1 LVHENCVFCQIVS
14 KNIASEIEYE
24 DEHIMAFGDINP
36 QAPVHILIIPK
47 KHIQD
52 LTSFEDEDVHL
63 LEKMSR
69 IARDLAKK
77 KELNAQGF
85 RLVMNEGRDA
95 GQSIFHIHYHLLS
108 GRRLMWPP
116 G

>member
-1 LVHENCVFCQIVS
+1 
-14 KNIASEIEYE
+14 
-24 DEHIMAFGDINP
+24 
-36 QAPVHILIIPK
+36 VHILIVPK

-52 LTSFEDEDVHL
+52 LTGFEDDDVHL

-69 IARDLAKK
+69 IARDLAIKMN
-77 KELNAQGF
+77 LSAQGF

-95 GQSIFHIHYHLLS
+95 GQSIFHIHFHILG